1 MISSIRH
8 IGIVV
13 RDLDESLK
21 FYRDT
26 LGLSIYRRHVEKP
39 GQFIDKLVGINNV
52 KLEWVKVIIPK
63 GGLIELLQYH
73 SHPDLDVPK
82 SQTVFPANRLGCSH
96 VSLTVDDLSQLYDK
110 LIKNGYTCNSKP
122 LLSPDGKAKI
132 LYCHDPDGT
141 ILELIEDLRS
151 KEEKK

>member
-21 FYRDT
+21 FYQDT
-26 LGLSIYRRHVEKP
+26 LGLSVYRRHEDKADK
-39 GQFIDKLVGINNV
+39 FMDKLVGIDNV
-52 KLEWVKVIIPK
+52 RLEWVKLAIPK

-73 SHPDLDVPK
+73 SHPDQDVFK
-82 SQTVFPANRLGCSH
+82 DRTMFPANKLGCSH
-96 VSLTVDDLSQLYDK
+96 ISLTVDDLSLLYDK
-110 LIKNGYTCNSKP
+110 LIKNGYTCNSEP
-122 LLSPDGKAKI
+122 LLSPDGKVKI

-141 ILELIEDLRS
+141 ILELIEDL
-151 KEEKK
+151 KKV